1 MPLSCVVLVI
11 TPAVL
16 FYVAL
21 GDFKEF
27 KIAGLLACTV
37 VRPDDL
43 LSWRP
48 KFLAAPMPFFA
59 CTMWGRRHHRRPES
73 SDGVKS
79 QDRGFGQAITGQ
91 FPHAGSNSALG

>member
-1 MPLSCVVLVI
+1 MLVI

-21 GDFKEF
+21 TDFKEF
-27 KIAGLLACTV
+27 KIRNEFILVLAGLFACTV

-48 KFLAAPMPFFA
+48 NQEEA
-59 CTMWGRRHHRRPES
+59 RH
-73 SDGVKS
+73 
-79 QDRGFGQAITGQ
+79 
-91 FPHAGSNSALG
+91 